1 MDIYAYIKRDHLK
14 VADLMQQLLDI
25 RLAAFHRRLFDQ
37 IKTELTLHTEA
48 EEKTFYRAIEAATRE
63 QPARDDG
70 ATEEEMEHAF
80 DDHAEI
86 RNLLQELTE
95 ISENDEMWMVKFGEL
110 KHAVEHH
117 VQDEET
123 RVWKKARMVLSP
135 AQERTLARDMDREKQ
150 KLLNEV
156 LVAAQ

>member
-25 RLAAFHRRLFDQ
+25 RLAAFHRRLFEQ
-37 IKTELTLHTEA
+37 IKGELLLHTEA
-48 EEKTFYRAIEAATRE
+48 EERTFYRAIEAATRE
-63 QPARDDG
+63 P
-70 ATEEEMEHAF
+70 ATEEEMAHAF
-80 DDHAEI
+80 DDHSEI
-86 RNLLQELTE
+86 RGLLQDLTE
-95 ISENDEMWMVKFGEL
+95 LSENDEMWMVKFGEL

-123 RVWKKARMVLSP
+123 NVWKKARLVLTP
-135 AQERTLARDMDREKQ
+135 MQESRLARDMDREKQ

>member
-37 IKTELTLHTEA
+37 IKTDLLLHTEA
-48 EEKTFYRAIEAATRE
+48 EERTFYRAMEAATRE
-63 QPARDDG
+63 Q
-70 ATEEEMEHAF
+70 ATGEEMAHAVH
-80 DDHAEI
+80 DHGEI
-86 RNLLQELTE
+86 RALLDELTE
-95 ISENDEMWMVKFGEL
+95 LSENNEMWMVKFGEL

-123 RVWKKARMVLSP
+123 NVWKKARMVLTHD
-135 AQERTLARDMDREKQ
+135 QERTLARDMDREKQ
-150 KLLNEV
+150 KLLSEIQ
-156 LVAAQ
+156 VAAQ

>member
-1 MDIYAYIKRDHLK
+1 MDIYAYIKRDHLR

-48 EEKTFYRAIEAATRE
+48 EEKTFYRAIEAATRA
-63 QPARDDG
+63 Q
-70 ATEEEMEHAF
+70 ATEDEMVHAF

-86 RNLLQELTE
+86 RSLLQELTE
-95 ISENDEMWMVKFGEL
+95 LSENDEMWMVKFGEL

-123 RVWKKARMVLSP
+123 NVWKKARMVLSP
-135 AQERTLARDMDREKQ
+135 DQERTLARDMDREKQ

-156 LVAAQ
+156 IIAAQ

>member
-37 IKTELTLHTEA
+37 IKSELTLHTEA
-48 EEKTFYRAIEAATRE
+48 EEKTFYRAIAAATHE
-63 QPARDDG
+63 Q
-70 ATEEEMEHAF
+70 ATEEEMSHAF
-80 DDHAEI
+80 HDHAEI
-86 RNLLQELTE
+86 RDLLQELTDL
-95 ISENDEMWMVKFGEL
+95 SENDEMWMVKFGEL

-117 VQDEET
+117 VQDEEVN
-123 RVWKKARMVLSP
+123 VWKKARMVLS
-135 AQERTLARDMDREKQ
+135 ADQERTLARDMDREKQ

-156 LVAAQ
+156 LIAAQ

>member
-37 IKTELTLHTEA
+37 IKPELFLHTEA
-48 EEKTFYRAIEAATRE
+48 EERTFYRAIEAATRE
-63 QPARDDG
+63 S
-70 ATEEEMEHAF
+70 ATEEEMAHAF

-86 RNLLQELTE
+86 RTLLQDLTDL
-95 ISENDEMWMVKFGEL
+95 SENDEMWMVKFGEL

-123 RVWKKARMVLSP
+123 NVWKKARMVLSP
-135 AQERTLARDMDREKQ
+135 TQEQTLARDMDREKQ

-156 LVAAQ
+156 LIAAQ

>member
-1 MDIYAYIKRDHLK
+1 MDIYAYIKRDHLR

-63 QPARDDG
+63 Q
-70 ATEEEMEHAF
+70 ATEEEMSHAF

-86 RNLLQELTE
+86 RDLLQELTE
-95 ISENDEMWMVKFGEL
+95 LSENDEIWMVKFGEL

-117 VQDEET
+117 VLDEESH
-123 RVWKKARMVLSP
+123 VWKKARMVLSP
-135 AQERTLARDMDREKQ
+135 DQERTLARDMDREKQ

>member
-37 IKTELTLHTEA
+37 IKTDLLLHTEA
-48 EEKTFYRAIEAATRE
+48 EERTFYRAMEAATRE
-63 QPARDDG
+63 Q
-70 ATEEEMEHAF
+70 ATGEEMAHAVH
-80 DDHAEI
+80 DHGEI
-86 RNLLQELTE
+86 RALLDELTE
-95 ISENDEMWMVKFGEL
+95 LSENNEMWMVKFGEL

-123 RVWKKARMVLSP
+123 NVWKKARMVLTHD
-135 AQERTLARDMDREKQ
+135 QERTLARDMDREKQ

-156 LVAAQ
+156 QVAAQ

>member
-37 IKTELTLHTEA
+37 IKTELLLHTEA
-48 EEKTFYRAIEAATRE
+48 EERIFYRAIDQAAGE
-63 QPARDDG
+63 Q
-70 ATEEEMEHAF
+70 ATEEEMAHAF
-80 DDHAEI
+80 DDHSEI
-86 RNLLQELTE
+86 RGLLQELSE
-95 ISENDEMWMVKFGEL
+95 LSENDEMWMVKFGEL

-117 VQDEET
+117 IQDEESH
-123 RVWKKARMVLSP
+123 VWKKARMVLSSD
-135 AQERTLARDMDREKQ
+135 QERTLARDMDREKQ

-156 LVAAQ
+156 VIAAQ

>member
-25 RLAAFHRRLFDQ
+25 RLAALHRRLFDQ
-37 IKTELTLHTEA
+37 IKTELRLHTEA
-48 EEKTFYRAIEAATRE
+48 EERTFYRAIEAATHE
-63 QPARDDG
+63 Q
-70 ATEEEMEHAF
+70 ATEEEMAHAF

-86 RNLLQELTE
+86 RALVQDLTDT
-95 ISENDEMWMVKFGEL
+95 SENDEMWMVKFGEL

-117 VQDEET
+117 VEDEET
-123 RVWKKARMVLSP
+123 HVWKKARMVLS
-135 AQERTLARDMDREKQ
+135 ATQERTAWPARYGSRKSRSFST
-150 KLLNEV
+150 KV

>member
-37 IKTELTLHTEA
+37 IKTELLLHTEA
-48 EEKTFYRAIEAATRE
+48 EERTFYRAIEVATRE
-63 QPARDDG
+63 R
-70 ATEEEMEHAF
+70 ATEDDMVHAF

-86 RNLLQELTE
+86 RNLVQDLTDL
-95 ISENDEMWMVKFGEL
+95 SENDEMWMVKFGEL

-117 VQDEET
+117 VNDEET
-123 RVWKKARMVLSP
+123 NLWKKARMVLSP
-135 AQERTLARDMDREKQ
+135 SQEQALARDMDREKQ
-150 KLLNEV
+150 KILNEV